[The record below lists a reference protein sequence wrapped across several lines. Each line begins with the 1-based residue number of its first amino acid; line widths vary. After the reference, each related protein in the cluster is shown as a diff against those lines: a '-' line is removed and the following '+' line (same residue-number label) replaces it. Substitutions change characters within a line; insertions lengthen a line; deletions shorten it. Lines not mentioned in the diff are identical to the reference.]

1 MSAGALNGV
10 GQALGDKP
18 MAQFSTI
25 AFSASLALI
34 AGQAMSEEIKLDDGT
49 TCTVVQS
56 QSSQGDMSTTVTA
69 GNGHVSSSTTTG
81 GSSGSSS
88 SSASAGSSAGSGSVD
103 SFSTASITRPDG
115 TVITKRSD
123 GTCSVTKPK
132 K

>member
-1 MSAGALNGV
+1 
-10 GQALGDKP
+10 
-18 MAQFSTI
+18 MANFSTI
-25 AFSASLALI
+25 ALGASLALI

-69 GNGHVSSSTTTG
+69 GNGQVSSTTTTGG
-81 GSSGSSS
+81 GSTGTSS

-103 SFSTASITRPDG
+103 SYSTASITRPDG

>member
-1 MSAGALNGV
+1 
-10 GQALGDKP
+10 
-18 MAQFSTI
+18 MANFSTI
-25 AFSASLALI
+25 ALGASLALI

-69 GNGHVSSSTTTG
+69 GNGQVSSTTTTGG
-81 GSSGSSS
+81 GSTGTSS

-123 GTCSVTKPK
+123 GTCSITKPK

>member
-1 MSAGALNGV
+1 
-10 GQALGDKP
+10 

-25 AFSASLALI
+25 AFSTSLALI

-56 QSSQGDMSTTVTA
+56 QSSQAEMSTTVTA
-69 GNGHVSSSTTTG
+69 GNGQVSSSTTTG
-81 GSSGSSS
+81 GGSAGSSS
-88 SSASAGSSAGSGSVD
+88 SSSSAGSSAGSGSVD

-123 GTCSVTKPK
+123 GTCSITKPK

>member
-1 MSAGALNGV
+1 MAKFFTI
-10 GQALGDKP
+10 ALG
-18 MAQFSTI
+18 
-25 AFSASLALI
+25 ASLVLI

-49 TCTVVQS
+49 TCIVVQS

-81 GSSGSSS
+81 GGSTGTSSSS
-88 SSASAGSSAGSGSVD
+88 SSASSSAGSGSVD

>member
-1 MSAGALNGV
+1 
-10 GQALGDKP
+10 

-25 AFSASLALI
+25 AFSTSLALI
-34 AGQAMSEEIKLDDGT
+34 AGQTLSEEIKLDDGT

-69 GNGHVSSSTTTG
+69 GNGQVSSSTTTG
-81 GSSGSSS
+81 GGSASSS
-88 SSASAGSSAGSGSVD
+88 SSSSSAGSSAGSGSVD

-123 GTCSVTKPK
+123 GTCSVMKPK